1 MKFDPQAARFP
12 VYQAA
17 QPGLGVEWGA
27 VKDEQRGERGG
38 RGGRGGVS
46 GGDDCHRPWGGRPE
60 MGAEWGRCSRGVQR
74 ACLRA
79 ADGGVDRLGSPRKEA
94 GGEGAKED
102 LE

>member
-1 MKFDPQAARFP
+1 M
-12 VYQAA
+12 
-17 QPGLGVEWGA
+17 
-27 VKDEQRGERGG
+27 KDEQRGERGG

-46 GGDDCHRPWGGRPE
+46 GGDDCHRPWGGRPR
-60 MGAEWGRCSRGVQR
+60 GAEWGRCSRGVQR
-74 ACLRA
+74 ACPRA